1 MEQVKVQDAI
11 GMVLCHDLTEIIPGE
26 RKGVAFK
33 KGHIIEE
40 KDIEKLL
47 DIGKKH
53 IYVWNLEEGYVHE
66 NDAAAR
72 MIRAACGAGLT
83 FSEVKEGKI
92 EFKAEQKGVVKIN
105 KEALYQVN
113 ALGDICFATIHGNK
127 QIAEGKLIGGCRV
140 IPLVVEE
147 ARLAEFE
154 KICKQTGPIVEVKT
168 FRKTTVG
175 IVTTGSEVK
184 EGRIADKFGPVL
196 RKKAEE
202 TDSEVIGQIFTGDEK
217 DEIVKAIQSFIEQG
231 VDLIEVTG
239 GMSVD
244 PDDMTPSAIKSLGG
258 EFITY
263 GAPVLPGAMFLLSYV
278 KGIPVVGLPG
288 CVMYVKRSI
297 FDLIVPRLLT
307 GELLTREDFIQLAYG
322 GQCVNCAECTYPD
335 CGFGA

>member
-1 MEQVKVQDAI
+1 MDKVRVQDAI

-26 RKGVAFK
+26 RKGVAFR

-53 IYVWNLEEGYVHE
+53 IYVWNLEQGFVHE

-72 MIRAACGAGLT
+72 MIQAACGQGLT
-83 FSEVKEGKI
+83 FSDVKEGKI
-92 EFKAEQKGVVKIN
+92 EFRAADRGVVKIN
-105 KEALYQVN
+105 KEALYRVN
-113 ALGDICFATIHGNK
+113 ALGDICFSTIHGNK
-127 QIAEGKLIGGCRV
+127 QTAADALIGGCRV

-147 ARLAEFE
+147 ERMQEFE
-154 KICKQTGPIVEVKT
+154 EICRQEGPIVEVRPFSSAKI
-168 FRKTTVG
+168 G

-184 EGRIADKFGPVL
+184 EVRIADKFGPVL
-196 RKKAEE
+196 KNKAQE
-202 TDSEVIGQIFTGDEK
+202 TNSEVIGQIFTGDEK
-217 DEIVKAIQSFIEQG
+217 EEIVKAIEYFLEQG
-231 VDLIEVTG
+231 ADLIEVTG

-258 EFITY
+258 EFVTY

-288 CVMYVKRSI
+288 CVMYAKRSI
-297 FDLIVPRLLT
+297 FDLVVPRILT
-307 GELLTREDFIQLAYG
+307 GERLTREDFVALAYG
-322 GQCVNCAECTYPD
+322 GQCVNCEVCTYPN